1 MKETNY
7 INNLENTIINLAKE
21 YNDLIDEKE
30 IVEKKIEEKEK
41 LIILYFKKIKQ
52 YYEDNGIDLNTVI
65 TNAIL
70 GGLNTLKNIKK
81 LLTKNE

>member
-52 YYEDNGIDLNTVI
+52 YYKDNDIDLDTVI

-70 GGLNTLKNIKK
+70 GGLNTLKNIKQ